1 MEQPEYKN
9 QDVPYEYQMLRILRQ
24 YDKLVEE
31 NERLKEIIRK
41 VDNICPI
48 EELPGMSGEIQRV
61 YYIKQVSLER
71 KNLIKYFLH
80 ELNKCL
86 RACGSL
92 KNVNDKKEDIKDAFD
107 IISAKIG

>member
-1 MEQPEYKN
+1 
-9 QDVPYEYQMLRILRQ
+9 MLRILRQ

-71 KNLIKYFLH
+71 KNLIIH

-92 KNVNDKKEDIKDAFD
+92 KNVKDKKEDIKDAFD

>member
-1 MEQPEYKN
+1 
-9 QDVPYEYQMLRILRQ
+9 MLRILRQ

-71 KNLIKYFLH
+71 KELIKYLLH

-92 KNVNDKKEDIKDAFD
+92 KNVKAKKEDIKDAFD

>member
-1 MEQPEYKN
+1 
-9 QDVPYEYQMLRILRQ
+9 MLRILRQ

-31 NERLKEIIRK
+31 NDRLKEIIRK

-86 RACGSL
+86 RAFGSL
-92 KNVNDKKEDIKDAFD
+92 KNVKDNKEDIKDAFD

>member
-1 MEQPEYKN
+1 
-9 QDVPYEYQMLRILRQ
+9 MLRILRQ

-31 NERLKEIIRK
+31 NEKLKEIIRK

-61 YYIKQVSLER
+61 SLER

-92 KNVNDKKEDIKDAFD
+92 KSVKDNKEDIKDAFD

>member
-1 MEQPEYKN
+1 MEQTEYKN

-31 NERLKEIIRK
+31 NDRLKEIIRK

-61 YYIKQVSLER
+61 YYIKQVSIL
-71 KNLIKYFLH
+71 
-80 ELNKCL
+80 C
-86 RACGSL
+86 
-92 KNVNDKKEDIKDAFD
+92 
-107 IISAKIG
+107 

>member
-1 MEQPEYKN
+1 
-9 QDVPYEYQMLRILRQ
+9 MLRILRQ

-80 ELNKCL
+80 ERNKCL

-92 KNVNDKKEDIKDAFD
+92 KNVKDKKEDIKDAFD